1 MTGKLKVYA
10 YPYFCVCVLVVQK
23 QPMYLLTQLIN
34 ILGSFIFL
42 FFSFFFFSF
51 LHPVCTAYGCG
62 KVDSFT
68 LLPIYMYT
76 IAKALQYGVFW
87 ALSLNYWGL
96 RQHLAL
102 NVPNSVE
109 RKYVLGQ
116 SPFRLLTLLCSVV
129 LSFAFPIPVLFLPH
143 S

>member
-1 MTGKLKVYA
+1 
-10 YPYFCVCVLVVQK
+10 
-23 QPMYLLTQLIN
+23 MYLLTQLIN
-34 ILGSFIFL
+34 ILGTFIFL
-42 FFSFFFFSF
+42 FFLSFFFFLQPC
-51 LHPVCTAYGCG
+51 LHRIMDVA
-62 KVDSFT
+62 KLT
-68 LLPIYMYT
+68 LCRCIPMSMYT
-76 IAKALQYGVFW
+76 IAKALQYGDFW

-116 SPFRLLTLLCSVV
+116 SPFRLLNLLCSVV
-129 LSFAFPIPVLFLPH
+129 LSFALPIPVLLPH